1 VEGPETKLFLLSA
14 RDKVAVTKI
23 AADLREHLGQRS
35 GLESSLGDLAYTLCE
50 RRTRFPWTWS
60 AVAANAEELTAA
72 LADTAILPVQ
82 NHGTAPRLGFVFNGQ
97 GAQWYAMGR
106 ELSAAYPV
114 YKQTLDKCDQII
126 HSFGAS
132 WSLVGKCFGCR
143 SSLSRGSGRLANWRQ
158 TNSAAV
164 RRRRESTRCR

>member
-1 VEGPETKLFLLSA
+1 M
-14 RDKVAVTKI
+14 
-23 AADLREHLGQRS
+23 AANLREHLGQQS

-60 AVAANAEELTAA
+60 AVAANAAELTAA
-72 LADTAILPVQ
+72 LADTTILPVQ
-82 NHGTAPRLGFVFNGQ
+82 NHGTTPRLGFVFNGQ

-114 YKQTLDKCDQII
+114 YKQTLDECDQII

-132 WSLVGKCFGCR
+132 WSLVGKCFG
-143 SSLSRGSGRLANWRQ
+143 
-158 TNSAAV
+158 V
-164 RRRRESTRCR
+164 